1 MILILRG
8 LIRDSVNNT
17 NLYNL
22 VKDIVNIEPNIKIY
36 IHTWNIFANS
46 LSWRPYK
53 ADEREITEGIIY
65 DYFKDLKDLIKHI
78 IIDDDKNIQL
88 IGNVNGKIPGCA
100 NSLKG
105 WKNYIYGKYKI
116 IDYIYNKYENKNEMV
131 INCRFD
137 VLSNICFILNK
148 DIISFIQNN
157 KTSNFDKNIFLK
169 NKEVSGV
176 DNFYI
181 GNINT
186 IYKITKYFY
195 LDLDKILKENIKKCF
210 PEILWYRVNLLLDYE
225 KSSY

>member
-8 LIRDSVNNT
+8 HIRDSFNNT
-17 NLYNL
+17 KLYDL
-22 VKDIVNIEPNIKIY
+22 VKDIVNIEPNINIY

-88 IGNVNGKIPGCA
+88 IGNVDGKILGLA
-100 NSLKG
+100 NSLRG

-137 VLSNICFILNK
+137 VLDNSCSISNK
-148 DIISFIQNN
+148 EIITFIQQNT
-157 KTSNFDKNIFLK
+157 TSNFNKNIFLK
-169 NKEVSGV
+169 NREVSGV

-181 GNINT
+181 GNIKT
-186 IYKITKYFY
+186 IYKLTKYFNF
-195 LDLDKILKENIKKCF
+195 DLDKILKENIKKCF

>member
-8 LIRDSVNNT
+8 HIRDSFNNT
-17 NLYNL
+17 NLYDL
-22 VKDIVNIEPNIKIY
+22 VKDIVNIEPNINIY

-53 ADEREITEGIIY
+53 ANEREITEGIIY
-65 DYFKDLKDLIKHI
+65 DYFRDLKDLIQHI
-78 IIDDDKNIQL
+78 IIDDDKNIKL
-88 IGNVNGKIPGCA
+88 IGNVDGKILGLT
-100 NSLKG
+100 NSLRG

-137 VLSNICFILNK
+137 VLDNSCSISNK
-148 DIISFIQNN
+148 EIITFIQQNT
-157 KTSNFDKNIFLK
+157 TSNFNKNIFLK
-169 NKEVSGV
+169 NREVSGV

-181 GNINT
+181 GNIKT
-186 IYKITKYFY
+186 IYKLTKYFNF
-195 LDLDKILKENIKKCF
+195 DLDKILKENIKKCF